1 MQVAVQ
7 LKPAHSQDKVGCYIH
22 WRSHDNDGNMDKKR
36 ERTNKTNIRKIG
48 TIEGVKRICPAI
60 ILEKLKE

>member
-1 MQVAVQ
+1 
-7 LKPAHSQDKVGCYIH
+7 
-22 WRSHDNDGNMDKKR
+22 MDKKR